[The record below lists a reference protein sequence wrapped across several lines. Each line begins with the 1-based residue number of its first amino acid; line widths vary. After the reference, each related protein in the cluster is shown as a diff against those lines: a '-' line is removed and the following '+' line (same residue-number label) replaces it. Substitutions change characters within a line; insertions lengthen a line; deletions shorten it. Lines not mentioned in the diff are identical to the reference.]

1 MGWISFVRN
10 LTLAGKIALGLII
23 AVIIL
28 GLGAEVF
35 SVYSPLAP
43 SGETLESPSLRHWLG
58 TDDLGVDLWAQICY
72 VARISV
78 LVGFGTALLA
88 GVGGTVV
95 GILSGY
101 YGGRLDRIIMRIVD
115 LSIALPD
122 LPVMVLLGAF
132 WGPSLYNII
141 LALAVFSWSI
151 PARTVRSQILA
162 IKQEKYIAAARSYGA
177 DFFHLTLRH
186 FGPGVSTLA
195 AVGMIKVTGRA
206 IVAEAGLSFLG
217 LGDPTSRSW
226 GLIMNHALNFK
237 GIYFTEYW
245 KWWITAPL
253 LAITILVAAIAILA
267 RDGERL
273 ANAKV

>member
-1 MGWISFVRN
+1 
-10 LTLAGKIALGLII
+10 LLII

-28 GLGAEVF
+28 GLGARVF
-35 SVYSPLAP
+35 AVHSPVAP
-43 SGETLESPSLRHWLG
+43 SGKALEAPSPVHWLG
-58 TDDLGVDLWAQICY
+58 TDDLGIDLWAQICY
-72 VARISV
+72 GAKISV
-78 LVGFGTALLA
+78 LVGLGTALLA
-88 GVGGTVV
+88 GLGGTVV

-101 YGGRLDRIIMRIVD
+101 YGGRVDRFIMRIVD
-115 LSIALPD
+115 LSVALPD

-132 WGPSLYNII
+132 FGPSLFNII
-141 LALAVFSWSI
+141 LALAVFSWSV

-177 DFFHLTLRH
+177 NFYHLARRH
-186 FGPGVSTLA
+186 FWPGVFPLA
-195 AVGMIKVTGRA
+195 AVGMIRVTGRA

-217 LGDPTSRSW
+217 LGDPTSKSW
-226 GLIMNHALNFK
+226 GLILNHALNFK

-253 LAITILVAAIAILA
+253 VTITILVASIAILA

-273 ANAKV
+273 ANTKM

>member
-1 MGWISFVRN
+1 LGWFPLSGGMSVFAAFGSPLDRLGDLLRHAVLPVI
-10 LTLAGKIALGLII
+10 TLALARLG
-23 AVIIL
+23 
-28 GLGAEVF
+28 EF
-35 SVYSPLAP
+35 Y
-43 SGETLESPSLRHWLG
+43 
-58 TDDLGVDLWAQICY
+58 
-72 VARISV
+72 
-78 LVGFGTALLA
+78 LLA
-88 GVGGTVV
+88 RGNMIT
-95 GILSGY
+95 
-101 YGGRLDRIIMRIVD
+101 
-115 LSIALPD
+115 
-122 LPVMVLLGAF
+122 VLLGAF

-186 FGPGVSTLA
+186 FGPGIFTLA

-226 GLIMNHALNFK
+226 GLILNHALNFK

-273 ANAKV
+273 ANTKV